1 MKKYLF
7 ALLTLLNSGAVFG
20 ATGESCKNFLVSKL
34 TTTLQSSNINLSS
47 KTLER
52 DVQAL
57 LLPQLAEIIEH
68 NAECASVKKDLLKYD
83 GTSFSVNHNNHRF
96 DISLDFTGT
105 LVGTLNPVDIPDEL
119 ESVLSWYGILIVQKG
134 SLDNYANS
142 DTPIISTEYMK
153 QNKDRFFPKN
163 SDKLMGMAR
172 ACTHGNHMAHDKDVV
187 NRAAHITAGEQ
198 DSFWTGNDYY
208 VYDGE
213 DVYWGWASLAG
224 EVALALVTL
233 GLSAEVQAASA
244 SVQAANVAV
253 QGASKSVAAA
263 KLVKDAS
270 KLTKAAAVAKKAKAG
285 SSAAAAASRADAVKA
300 LADAGITVKKG
311 VRASELVKIGTTL
324 ENASA
329 GIKTVKW
336 ASTLGHPWKLVKPG
350 LTTLNPRNAA
360 RVYGKGVTWGQ
371 RIKRGAIQSA
381 VAAAGVGTAAATTTG
396 TPAFLVELAK
406 AFGYSSASYKLPDN
420 IKFNAFGLLSADDLE
435 GRENEVSHG
444 AWLQFDENGEISE
457 NDALNEALRFA
468 EELAD
473 DIKSVNDKD
482 PLCQGLDIYVV
493 QPGIS
498 NPAKLKN
505 REVYYIIQ
513 NPAGSIRVE

>member
-7 ALLTLLNSGAVFG
+7 ALLTLLNSGTVFG

-52 DVQAL
+52 DVRAL

-105 LVGTLNPVDIPDEL
+105 LVGALDPVDIPDEL
-119 ESVLSWYGILIVQKG
+119 ESVVSWYGILIVQKG

-153 QNKDRFFPKN
+153 QNKDKFFPKN
-163 SDKLMGMAR
+163 SNKLMGVAR
-172 ACTHGNHMAHDKDVV
+172 ACTHGNHMAHDKDVI
-187 NRAAHITAGEQ
+187 NRATHITMKEP
-198 DSFWTGNDYY
+198 DSFWSGNDFY

-233 GLSAEVQAASA
+233 GISAEAQAAG
-244 SVQAANVAV
+244 AAVTA
-253 QGASKSVAAA
+253 ASKSVAAA
-263 KLVKDAS
+263 RVTRNAEKL
-270 KLTKAAAVAKKAKAG
+270 KAAADAAKAAKSG
-285 SSAAAAASRADAVKA
+285 STVAMKATRTKAIKA
-300 LADAGITVKKG
+300 LADAGIHVKDG
-311 VRASELVKIGTTL
+311 TRATELKKIGAAL
-324 ENASA
+324 ENIVTTN
-329 GIKTVKW
+329 GLT
-336 ASTLGHPWKLVKPG
+336 PWKTALGQPWKMVKPG
-350 LTTLNPRNAA
+350 LTTLNPRNAS
-360 RVYGKGVTWGQ
+360 RVYGNGVRWGQ

-406 AFGYSSASYKLPDN
+406 AFGYSSATYKLPDN

-444 AWLQFDENGEISE
+444 AWLQFDENGEASE

-498 NPAKLKN
+498 NPSKLKN
-505 REVYYIIQ
+505 HEVYYIIQ